1 VRDEHYEHRVKDEV
15 AQVTVKAESL
25 HDLTRPPLS
34 PPRQRTAIRN
44 VYLQTAEFL
53 FIYAAIEAER
63 LNRPE
68 ADRARPMWL
77 PRA

>member
-1 VRDEHYEHRVKDEV
+1 VRDEHHEHRVKDEI
-15 AQVTVKAESL
+15 AQVSVKAKSL
-25 HDLTRPPLS
+25 HFLVRPPLA

-53 FIYAAIEAER
+53 FIYAAIDADR
-63 LNRPE
+63 LNSP
-68 ADRARPMWL
+68 ATDRARPMWP